1 MTRILFQ
8 GDSITDC
15 GRSREDFYGLG
26 NGYAMMVAKLFNELY
41 PDLPVEF
48 INRGISGN
56 RAIDIKNRWQEDCI
70 DLKPDFLSILIGIND
85 VWRRYDSNNPTTA
98 LEFEDNYRYILE
110 ETRAKL
116 PNTKIII
123 LEPFVLPVPED
134 RIKWREDLDP
144 KIQVARKLA
153 AEFKAIYLPLDG
165 MFAGAYIASSPEI
178 FAPDG
183 VHPSEKGHNLI
194 ANSLI
199 TCYDFK

>member
-41 PDLPVEF
+41 PDLQVEF
-48 INRGISGN
+48 INRGIGGN
-56 RAIDIKNRWQEDCI
+56 RAIDLKNRWQEDCI

-98 LEFEDNYRYILE
+98 LEFEENYRYILE
-110 ETRAKL
+110 ETIAKL

-165 MFAGAYIASSPEI
+165 MFASAYIASSPEI